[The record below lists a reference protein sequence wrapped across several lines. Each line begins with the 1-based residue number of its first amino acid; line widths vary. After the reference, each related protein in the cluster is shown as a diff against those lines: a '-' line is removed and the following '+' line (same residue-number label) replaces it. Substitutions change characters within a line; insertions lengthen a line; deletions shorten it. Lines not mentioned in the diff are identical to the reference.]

1 MKLLFKRIG
10 ISIAL
15 IIICVFIVQFY
26 QDYKLTQPDKN
37 DKNSLMMNHSTI
49 SGYQDGKRTWT
60 ILVKEIIARDSQ
72 YFFSGNTLHS
82 GKIFDGNGQVVV
94 DNMQAEEVNVNS
106 KSKTLSA
113 KGHIL
118 AEFIKRDTVVPGGV
132 QAYESRDK
140 PVKIKAD
147 ELRYFST
154 NKRTY
159 LYSNVVIGQGNAR
172 IYTQSVEVDNDK
184 NIAYIDGAF
193 TMKYDDMVVSGNQ
206 MVIYID
212 EEYSE
217 ILGKV
222 RGYRNATPTKNKT
235 LDERERTL
243 KSQKTS
249 LECDYLKYESGNKNE
264 VVTLKG
270 HLLISQK
277 DKNLK
282 ADSGLYDRNND
293 SFLVEGNIRFQ
304 SQSLAW
310 LLRAQNREKLK
321 NKDIKAAITMPT
333 DLTCTRMLFDSKNKI
348 IKIVGDIRITQK
360 DKVLTCQQLEFDDKT
375 SLLGITGNTKFVREK
390 KDTLT
395 ADELLVNLDKE
406 EFSALSQV
414 QTEFRI
420 KKKSKE

>member
-1 MKLLFKRIG
+1 M
-10 ISIAL
+10 
-15 IIICVFIVQFY
+15 
-26 QDYKLTQPDKN
+26 
-37 DKNSLMMNHSTI
+37 
-49 SGYQDGKRTWT
+49 
-60 ILVKEIIARDSQ
+60 
-72 YFFSGNTLHS
+72 
-82 GKIFDGNGQVVV
+82 
-94 DNMQAEEVNVNS
+94 
-106 KSKTLSA
+106 
-113 KGHIL
+113 
-118 AEFIKRDTVVPGGV
+118 
-132 QAYESRDK
+132 
-140 PVKIKAD
+140 
-147 ELRYFST
+147 
-154 NKRTY
+154 
-159 LYSNVVIGQGNAR
+159 
-172 IYTQSVEVDNDK
+172 
-184 NIAYIDGAF
+184 
-193 TMKYDDMVVSGNQ
+193 
-206 MVIYID
+206 
-212 EEYSE
+212 
-217 ILGKV
+217 
-222 RGYRNATPTKNKT
+222 
-235 LDERERTL
+235 
-243 KSQKTS
+243 
-249 LECDYLKYESGNKNE
+249 
-264 VVTLKG
+264 TLKG

-293 SFLVEGNIRFQ
+293 SFFVEGNIRFQ

-390 KDTLT
+390 KDTLS